1 MMHTINKEMDRIRLA
16 DTRVRIWS
24 LRYPLG
30 PLIKLEFASLDLER
44 TAS

>member
-1 MMHTINKEMDRIRLA
+1 MDRIRLT
-16 DTRVRIWS
+16 DIRVRIWS
-24 LRYPLG
+24 LRYVPLG